1 MDRRKCITSISAGAP
16 SAWPL
21 SGKEESGG
29 VTIEPKK
36 RGQKTLP
43 IFESIDDESGTLART
58 IRPGH
63 DLPADEDRDGP
74 VPFDG

>member
-1 MDRRKCITSISAGAP
+1 MVQRKCITSTSADAS

-21 SGKEESGG
+21 SGNAAGG
-29 VTIEPKK
+29 KVNLPKPK
-36 RGQKTLP
+36 PGSPPT
-43 IFESIDDESGTLART
+43 FESIDDESGTLARM

-74 VPFDG
+74 VPFA